1 MTELKQDLEQAI
13 DDNLI
18 FSCNQSPTLS
28 GKIKHVVDGYA
39 IVEVVA
45 NPNDYMADYNQMY
58 ADKVG
63 TTFMLPVE
71 HAHNAIYF

>member
-1 MTELKQDLEQAI
+1 
-13 DDNLI
+13 
-18 FSCNQSPTLS
+18 LS
-28 GKIKHVVDGYA
+28 GKIKYVVDGYA

-45 NPNDYMADYNQMY
+45 NPSDYMADYNQMY

-63 TTFMLPVE
+63 TVFMLPVQ